1 MAELADKGDFL
12 DATFLLLHGELPD
25 KKEKER
31 FAKVRRFWPS
41 RRCAAVP

>member
-25 KKEKER
+25 KKEKEK
-31 FAKVRRFWPS
+31 FAKVRHP
-41 RRCAAVP
+41 